1 MIVLSEM
8 AVLFFISQ
16 FGFIYEISS
25 TDRNSRRSNKILDT
39 PLQGI
44 LQQTNASLAYS
55 PTYCETFSM
64 RLITSTSPV
73 KDSHEHAYFTPLL
86 NNSSATL
93 TSNTTNSTFKTYI
106 MNNYYLFIFFYYIS
120 N

>member
-39 PLQGI
+39 FTGDFAANKCVSRL
-44 LQQTNASLAYS
+44 
-55 PTYCETFSM
+55 FS
-64 RLITSTSPV
+64 
-73 KDSHEHAYFTPLL
+73 DLL
-86 NNSSATL
+86 
-93 TSNTTNSTFKTYI
+93 
-106 MNNYYLFIFFYYIS
+106 
-120 N
+120 

>member
-39 PLQGI
+39 LYRGFCSKQ
-44 LQQTNASLAYS
+44 
-55 PTYCETFSM
+55 M
-64 RLITSTSPV
+64 RLSLI
-73 KDSHEHAYFTPLL
+73 LR
-86 NNSSATL
+86 L
-93 TSNTTNSTFKTYI
+93 TVRLS
-106 MNNYYLFIFFYYIS
+106 L
-120 N
+120 